1 MKMNSTTSTARYSSS
16 WLILAVI
23 ASIASV
29 SLLATPHY
37 IYSILP
43 AIGLF
48 FLLFMGKFP
57 QIGYYAIAFMIPFG
71 AFRGSLPWA
80 IAAVL
85 IVMTLLKFVLEKSIT
100 SRLKSP
106 LWPLLLCFILVN
118 LISSVKSEFS
128 EYALKNVLLLVIGY
142 TFTALG
148 MIFLSKNDFVNYFP
162 KTLVISIAISSSMA
176 VVGYFFK
183 VGAFSYISTEET
195 EVRATG
201 GSIDPNLMSLMVIFC
216 IPIAVN
222 WLLNAQRFL
231 ERVFIFGVLGI
242 YGLAIMSTFSRTG
255 ALVFLI
261 TIALLLK
268 THAKKLKP
276 THWGFAVFVAVATIC
291 AVIYTTPADYWDRLK
306 SVTSKEDK
314 AIKRRQSYL
323 TVAKVA
329 VKEHPVVGS
338 GTGTFRDIFKTTDY
352 ARMFQSKDVEDEITM
367 RRYAHNT
374 YVEHVVGS
382 GIVGLGFFLAII
394 GMAYKSYQTAYNKFM
409 LSANVKMAEMI
420 RTYQISLISL
430 LCNLFFLSD
439 IQHKYFLL
447 SLTLSQVALRLSG
460 EVKEGEKG

>member
-1 MKMNSTTSTARYSSS
+1 MKLTTSSVSLNPT
-16 WLILAVI
+16 WLFIVVI
-23 ASIASV
+23 ASLASV

-37 IYSILP
+37 NYAILP
-43 AIGLF
+43 GLGLF

-85 IVMTLLKFVLEKSIT
+85 IVITLLKFVIEKSIT
-100 SRLKSP
+100 TRLKSP
-106 LWPLLLCFILVN
+106 LWPLLLCFVLVN

-162 KTLVISIAISSSMA
+162 KTLVVSIAISASMA
-176 VVGYFFK
+176 VIGYFFK
-183 VGAFSYISTEET
+183 VSAFSYISIEET

-216 IPIAVN
+216 IPLAVN

-231 ERVFIFGVLGI
+231 ERVFVFGVLGV
-242 YGLAIMSTFSRTG
+242 YALAVMSTFSRTG
-255 ALVFLI
+255 ALIFLI
-261 TIALLLK
+261 TTVLLLR

-306 SVTSKEDK
+306 SITSKEDK
-314 AIKRRQSYL
+314 AINRRQSYL
-323 TVAKVA
+323 TVAKESI
-329 VKEHPVVGS
+329 KKHPIIGT

-382 GIVGLGFFLAII
+382 GIVGLCFFLAII
-394 GMAYKSYQTAYNKFM
+394 GMAYKSHQTAYKKFM
-409 LSANVKMAEMI
+409 LSANVRMAEMV
-420 RTYQISLISL
+420 RTYQISLLSL
-430 LCNLFFLSD
+430 LLNLFFLSD

-460 EVKEGEKG
+460 EVKEDERG

>member
-1 MKMNSTTSTARYSSS
+1 MEMKSTASTARYSTS
-16 WLILAVI
+16 WLIIAVI
-23 ASIASV
+23 ASLTSV
-29 SLLATPHY
+29 SLLATPY
-37 IYSILP
+37 YFYSILP

-85 IVMTLLKFVLEKSIT
+85 LVMTFLKFVIEKSIT

-142 TFTALG
+142 SFTALG

-162 KTLVISIAISSSMA
+162 KTLVISIAISSFMA

-183 VGAFSYISTEET
+183 VGAFSYISVEET

-222 WLLNAQRFL
+222 WLLNAQRFF
-231 ERVFIFGVLGI
+231 ERVFVFGVLGI
-242 YGLAIMSTFSRTG
+242 YALAIMSTFSRTG
-255 ALVFLI
+255 AMIFVI

-276 THWGFAVFVAVATIC
+276 THWGLAVFVVVATIC
-291 AVIYTTPADYWDRLK
+291 AAIYTTPADYWDRLK

-314 AIKRRQSYL
+314 AINRRQSYL

-329 VKEHPVVGS
+329 VKEHPIIGS

-394 GMAYKSYQTAYNKFM
+394 GMAYKSYQTAYKKFM

-420 RTYQISLISL
+420 RTYQISLLSL
-430 LCNLFFLSD
+430 LFNLFFLSD

>member
-1 MKMNSTTSTARYSSS
+1 MKLTTSSVSLNPT
-16 WLILAVI
+16 WLFIVVI
-23 ASIASV
+23 ASLASV

-37 IYSILP
+37 NYAILP
-43 AIGLF
+43 GLGLF

-85 IVMTLLKFVLEKSIT
+85 IVITLLKFVIEKSIT
-100 SRLKSP
+100 TRLKSP
-106 LWPLLLCFILVN
+106 LWPLLLCFVLVN

-162 KTLVISIAISSSMA
+162 KTLVVSIAISASMA
-176 VVGYFFK
+176 VIGYFFK
-183 VGAFSYISTEET
+183 VGAFSYISIEET

-216 IPIAVN
+216 IPLAVN

-231 ERVFIFGVLGI
+231 ERVFVFGVLGV
-242 YGLAIMSTFSRTG
+242 YALAVMSTFSRTG
-255 ALVFLI
+255 ALIFLI
-261 TIALLLK
+261 TIVLLLR

-291 AVIYTTPADYWDRLK
+291 AVIYTTPADYWERLK
-306 SVTSKEDK
+306 SITSKEDK
-314 AIKRRQSYL
+314 AINRRQSYL
-323 TVAKVA
+323 TVAKESI
-329 VKEHPVVGS
+329 KKHPIIGT

-382 GIVGLGFFLAII
+382 GIVGLCFFLAII
-394 GMAYKSYQTAYNKFM
+394 GMAYKSHQTAYKKFM
-409 LSANVKMAEMI
+409 LSANVRMAEMV
-420 RTYQISLISL
+420 RTYQISLLSL
-430 LCNLFFLSD
+430 LLNLFFLSD

-460 EVKEGEKG
+460 EVKEDERG

>member
-1 MKMNSTTSTARYSSS
+1 MEMKSTIRTTRYNSS
-16 WLILAVI
+16 WLVIAVI

-29 SLLATPHY
+29 GLLATPY
-37 IYSILP
+37 YLYSILP
-43 AIGLF
+43 GIGLF

-85 IVMTLLKFVLEKSIT
+85 IVTTLLKFVIEKSIT

-106 LWPLLLCFILVN
+106 LWPLLLCFVLVN
-118 LISSVKSEFS
+118 LIASVKSEFA

-142 TFTALG
+142 SFTALG

-183 VGAFSYISTEET
+183 VSAFSYISVEET

-222 WLLNAQRFL
+222 WLLNAQRFW
-231 ERVFIFGVLGI
+231 ERVFVFGVLGT
-242 YGLAIMSTFSRTG
+242 YALAIMSTFSRTG
-255 ALVFLI
+255 AFIFVI
-261 TIALLLK
+261 TIILLLK

-276 THWGFAVFVAVATIC
+276 THWGFAVFVTIATVGG
-291 AVIYTTPADYWDRLK
+291 AIYTTPADYWDRLR

-314 AIKRRQSYL
+314 AINRRQSYL
-323 TVAKVA
+323 TVAKEA
-329 VKEHPVVGS
+329 VKKHPII
-338 GTGTFRDIFKTTDY
+338 GTGTSTFRDIFKTTDY
-352 ARMFQSKDVEDEITM
+352 ARMFQSKDVEDEVTM

-374 YVEHVVGS
+374 YIEHVVGS
-382 GIVGLGFFLAII
+382 GIVGLCFFLAII
-394 GMAYKSYQTAYNKFM
+394 GMAYKSYQTAYKKFM
-409 LSANVKMAEMI
+409 LSANIKMAEMI
-420 RTYQISLISL
+420 RSYQISFISL
-430 LCNLFFLSD
+430 LFNLFFLSD

-460 EVKEGEKG
+460 EVKEGEMG